1 MKQSLEVNNI
11 VVIFGASG
19 FIGTYLVDRLVEDG
33 FYVIATDIS
42 RKGEAY
48 YKKQGITFVRL
59 DITKE
64 KEFEALPKTGV
75 RAVVHVACLQP
86 ANVSEQKYDPKE
98 YMKVNAL
105 GTINILEYCKRNM
118 APKILYTSSHLEV
131 DECLWETG
139 RYIRE
144 DAPRAISYTGEYA
157 MYIISQNV
165 AIDCVA
171 HYSQKHG
178 MQGIVCRVPPVYGY
192 GPHTEIFKNGKQVKT
207 GFKIFIE
214 NAIAGKPLEV
224 WGDCKTGRDIIY
236 VKDVVSAI
244 SMALKSDKVTGLYN
258 IASGRP
264 LSLEQEA
271 KGIIKVF
278 SSRAHL
284 SEIRYRPDRP
294 NSIKPFL
301 YDISKAKK
309 DMGWSPQYSFEEM
322 LLDYKKEMQSAR
334 FDFLLKKGEQIVYQK
349 EEDK

>member
-48 YKKQGITFVRL
+48 YKKQGVPFVRL
-59 DITKE
+59 DITRE
-64 KEFEALPKTGV
+64 KEFDALPKTGV
-75 RAVVHVACLQP
+75 STVVHVACLQP
-86 ANVSEQKYDPKE
+86 AHVSEREHDPKE
-98 YMKVNAL
+98 YIKVNSL
-105 GTINILEYCKRNM
+105 GTINILEYCKRNKV
-118 APKILYTSSHLEV
+118 PKILYTSSHLEV
-131 DECLWETG
+131 DESIRG
-139 RYIRE
+139 QGKYIHE
-144 DAPRAISYTGEYA
+144 NAPRAINYTGEYS
-157 MYIISQNV
+157 MYLISQNV
-165 AIDCVA
+165 AVDCVA
-171 HYSQKHG
+171 YYSQKYG
-178 MQGIVCRVPPVYGY
+178 IKGIVCRVPPVYGY
-192 GPHTEIFKNGKQVKT
+192 GPHTEIFQNGKPVKT

-224 WGDCKTGRDIIY
+224 WGDCKTGRDIVY

-244 SMALKSDKVTGLYN
+244 ILALKSDRASGLYN
-258 IASGRP
+258 IASGKP

-278 SSRAHL
+278 SSRENP
-284 SEIRYRPDRP
+284 SVIIYRPDKP

-309 DMGWSPQYSFEEM
+309 ELGWHPQYSFEEM
-322 LLDYKKEMQSAR
+322 LLDYRIEMESAR
-334 FDFLLKKGEQIVYQK
+334 FDFLLKKRE
-349 EEDK
+349 